1 MNKLKN
7 MDHQQIIH
15 IIKIVSMVIMI
26 VIASASI
33 YFGYGVI
40 QQVEGFSKDKLLN
53 SETSVQVDQD
63 GNEYYYYGSEG
74 VKKNV
79 DYEDIPQVMIDAV
92 LAAEDSRYFEH
103 NGFDVPRII
112 KALMGNIVA
121 GGITAGGS
129 TITQQ
134 TIKKSYYPDAQQTIT
149 RKVGEVILSIEATS
163 QTTKEEILE
172 LYLNKVYFGSGIN
185 AIGIYAACQY
195 YFGKA
200 VQNLTLPEA
209 ALLAGTINNPNKYDP
224 FNDLEAAQSRRDTV
238 LDLMEYHGYI
248 SEQECEDAKSIPV
261 ENTLNYNSL
270 SANSEYQAYA
280 DKVTREVYEKT
291 GYDPSSTPMIITT
304 YIDTGLQSYLDE
316 IANGDAFD
324 FPDEYLQTGASVQ
337 ESTTGRIVGVLAARD
352 YVAMGTSYA
361 YAASKEL
368 VATDSS
374 YNYGQRNSP
383 GSSLKPIV
391 AYAAAFEYLDYATC
405 HYVHDVPY
413 SQGSW
418 TPKNWDN
425 QYHGDVSITEAL
437 VQSWNLAAIQTL
449 SEVVDEVGTNEM
461 ISYMEGFG
469 FDMYEEEFNLG
480 YAIGSWN
487 TGVSPEEEAAAYAVI
502 ANGGTYIE
510 PHTVEKI
517 ELLDTGEVIYIDEE
531 AQENSVQALS
541 AESAFM
547 IRSVMTSYVKT
558 GSGSYSY
565 LNLGYEI
572 GAKTGTSNH
581 DSSTSNS
588 SLVGKNKDLWMAAF
602 SADYSWSV
610 WCGYNSEAQKLGY
623 YPSGKP
629 AAQIL
634 ALIAKYLHKNGV
646 QNSYPSQPSGVVEA
660 SCVSGIYPY
669 VKAGDGVP
677 SDRIVTGYFK
687 SNNTPSGSV
696 SGASITSLSEF
707 NAEIVN
713 DNQVKVTFSEL
724 SESYTSGTPTKTYTV
739 NGKSY
744 TLPYYGDI
752 NQVYGN
758 VVYVAEIA
766 DDSGNVVHSET
777 LSSNS
782 ATLNYTLSAGKYTV
796 TGYYAYASNMS
807 TTSNK
812 ISQEI
817 TVESTTPATYTAST
831 PTTTS
836 ISYTITVPTGS
847 SVTVELNG
855 ASKTITESS
864 TVTFNGLTPST
875 TYTTTF
881 SETTIAGNVRE
892 LNAHTF
898 TTADN
903 PSASNDDSDSSDSSN
918 NSNSDSNNNS
928 SNNRLNSSSSNSSG
942 SVKTEDE

>member
-1 MNKLKN
+1 MKKIERK
-7 MDHQQIIH
+7 Q
-15 IIKIVSMVIMI
+15 IIKIIEIIAMIIMI

-33 YFGYGVI
+33 YFGYEVI

-53 SETSVQVDQD
+53 SESSVQVDQD

-74 VKKNV
+74 IKKNV
-79 DYEDIPQVMIDAV
+79 EYDDIPQIMIDAV
-92 LAAEDSRYFEH
+92 LSAEDSRFFEH

-112 KALMGNIVA
+112 KALMGNIAA

-200 VQNLTLPEA
+200 VQNITLPEA
-209 ALLAGTINNPNKYDP
+209 ALLAGAINNPNKYDP
-224 FNDLEAAQSRRDTV
+224 FNNLEAAQSRRDTV

-270 SANSEYQAYA
+270 SSNSEYQAYA

-316 IANGDAFD
+316 IAEGNVYD

-368 VATDSS
+368 AATDPSS

-413 SQGSW
+413 SQGDW

-437 VQSWNLAAIQTL
+437 SQSWNLAAIQTL
-449 SEVVDEVGTNEM
+449 NEVLSEVGTSEM

-469 FDMYEEEFNLG
+469 FDMYNEDFNLG
-480 YAIGSWN
+480 YAIGSWD
-487 TGVSPEEEAAAYAVI
+487 TGVTPEEEAAAYAAI

-531 AQENSVQALS
+531 AQENSIQALS
-541 AESAFM
+541 EESAFM
-547 IRSVMTSYVKT
+547 IRSVMTSYVST
-558 GSGSYSY
+558 GTGNYSY
-565 LNLGYEI
+565 LNLGYQI

-581 DSSTSNS
+581 DTSTSNKN
-588 SLVGKNKDLWMAAF
+588 LVGKNKDLWMAAF
-602 SADYSWSV
+602 SPDYSWSV
-610 WCGYNSEAQKLGY
+610 WCGYNSDAQKLGY
-623 YPSGKP
+623 YPTGKP
-629 AAQIL
+629 AAQIS
-634 ALIAKYLHKNGV
+634 ALIAKYLHQDGV
-646 QNSYPSQPSGVVEA
+646 KNSYPDQPSGVVEA

-669 VKAGDGVP
+669 VKAGSGVP

-687 SNNTPSGSV
+687 SNNVPSSTI
-696 SGASITSLSEF
+696 SGASITSLSNF
-707 NAEIVN
+707 TAELVN
-713 DNQVKVTFSEL
+713 DYQVKVTFSEL

-739 NGKSY
+739 GGKSY

-752 NQVYGN
+752 SQVYGS
-758 VVYVAEIA
+758 VVYVAQIA
-766 DDSGNVVHSET
+766 DESGTVVHSET
-777 LSSNS
+777 LTSNT
-782 ATLNYTLSAGKYTV
+782 ATLNYTLSAGNYTV
-796 TGYYAYASNMS
+796 TGYYVYKNNTSL
-807 TTSNK
+807 TSNK
-812 ISQEI
+812 ISQTL
-817 TVESTTPATYTAST
+817 TVESNESATYTAST
-831 PTTTS
+831 PTSTQ
-836 ISYTITVPTGS
+836 ISYTITVPSGS

-855 ASKTITESS
+855 ASKTINENS
-864 TVTFNGLTPST
+864 TVTFSGLTPST

-881 SETTIAGNVRE
+881 KEITASGSEKQ
-892 LNAHTF
+892 LDSHTF
-898 TTADN
+898 ITADD
-903 PSASNDDSDSSDSSN
+903 PYASNNNADDSQNSSDS
-918 NSNSDSNNNS
+918 NSSDSNNNANNN
-928 SNNRLNSSSSNSSG
+928 SNNNSGRPSG
-942 SVKTEDE
+942 NRNQ

>member
-1 MNKLKN
+1 MKN
-7 MDHQQIIH
+7 IERKQMIRIVEIIA
-15 IIKIVSMVIMI
+15 MVIMI
-26 VIASASI
+26 IIASVSI

-53 SETSVQVDQD
+53 SESSVQVDQD

-79 DYEDIPQVMIDAV
+79 EYDDIPQVMIDAV

-134 TIKKSYYPDAQQTIT
+134 TIKKSYYPDAEQTIT
-149 RKVGEVILSIEATS
+149 RKIGEVILSIEATS

-200 VQNLTLPEA
+200 VENLTLPEA
-209 ALLAGTINNPNKYDP
+209 ALLAGAINNPNKYDP
-224 FNDLEAAQSRRDTV
+224 FNNLEAAQTRRDTV

-316 IANGDAFD
+316 IADGDVFS

-368 VATDSS
+368 VATNPS

-391 AYAAAFEYLDYATC
+391 AYASAFEYLDYATC

-449 SEVVDEVGTNEM
+449 NEVISEVGTSEM

-469 FDMYEEEFNLG
+469 FDMYEEDFNLG

-487 TGVSPEEEAAAYAVI
+487 TGVSPEEEAAAYAAI

-558 GSGSYSY
+558 GSGNYSY

-581 DSSTSNS
+581 DSSTSNQN
-588 SLVGKNKDLWMAAF
+588 LVGKSKDLWMAAF

-623 YPSGKP
+623 YPTGKP
-629 AAQIL
+629 AAQIS
-634 ALIAKYLHKNGV
+634 ALIAKYLHSDGV
-646 QNSYPSQPSGVVEA
+646 TNSYPSQPSGVVEA
-660 SCVSGIYPY
+660 TCVSGIYPY

-677 SDRIVTGYFK
+677 SNRIVSGYFK
-687 SNNTPSGSV
+687 SNNTPSGSA

-707 NAEIVN
+707 TAEIVN

-752 NQVYGN
+752 NQLYGN
-758 VVYVAEIA
+758 VVYVAEIT
-766 DDSGNVVHSET
+766 DSSGEVVHSET
-777 LSSNS
+777 LSSNT
-782 ATLNYTLSAGKYTV
+782 ATLNYTLSPGKYTV
-796 TGYYAYASNMS
+796 SGYYAYESNTS

-812 ISQEI
+812 ISQEV

-855 ASKTITESS
+855 ASKTISENS
-864 TVTFNGLTPST
+864 TVTFSGLTPST
-875 TYTTTF
+875 KYTTTF
-881 SETTIAGNVRE
+881 SETTITGTTRK
-892 LNAHTF
+892 LDSHTF
-898 TTADN
+898 TTADE
-903 PSASNDDSDSSDSSN
+903 PTTSNDDSNSHNNENSN
-918 NSNSDSNNNS
+918 NSNSNSNNS
-928 SNNRLNSSSSNSSG
+928 SSNKRSNNTSNE
-942 SVKTEDE
+942 TTPQDE

>member
-1 MNKLKN
+1 MNKLK
-7 MDHQQIIH
+7 DRQHLFK
-15 IIKIVSMVIMI
+15 IIKIILMVVMI

-53 SETSVQVDQD
+53 SESSMQVDQD

-79 DYEDIPQVMIDAV
+79 DYDDIPQVLIDAV
-92 LAAEDSRYFEH
+92 LSAEDSRYFEH

-112 KALMGNIVA
+112 KALMGNIAA

-134 TIKKSYYPDAQQTIT
+134 TIKKSYYPDAEQTIT

-200 VQNLTLPEA
+200 VENITLPEA
-209 ALLAGTINNPNKYDP
+209 ALLAGAINNPNRYDP
-224 FNDLEAAQSRRDTV
+224 FNNLEAAQSRRDTV
-238 LDLMEYHGYI
+238 LDLMAYHGYI

-261 ENTLNYNSL
+261 ENTLNYHSL
-270 SANSEYQAYA
+270 SASSQYQAYA

-291 GYDPSSTPMIITT
+291 GYDPASTPMVITT
-304 YIDTGLQSYLDE
+304 YIDTGLQNYLDE
-316 IANGDAFD
+316 IANGDVFD

-368 VATDSS
+368 AATDPS

-391 AYAAAFEYLDYATC
+391 AYASAFEYLDYSTA

-425 QYHGDVSITEAL
+425 QYHGDVSVTEAL

-449 SEVVDEVGTNEM
+449 SEVVDEVGTSEM
-461 ISYMEGFG
+461 VSYMEGFG
-469 FDMYEEEFNLG
+469 FDMYEEDFNLG

-487 TGVSPEEEAAAYAVI
+487 TGVTPEEEAAAYAAI

-541 AESAFM
+541 EESAFM

-558 GSGSYSY
+558 GSGNYSY
-565 LNLGYEI
+565 LNLGYQI

-581 DSSTSNS
+581 DSSTSNKN
-588 SLVGKNKDLWMAAF
+588 LVGKNKDLWMAAY
-602 SADYSWSV
+602 SPDYSWSV

-623 YPSGKP
+623 YPTGKP
-629 AAQIL
+629 AAQIS
-634 ALIAKYLHKNGV
+634 ALIAKYLHSDGV
-646 QNSYPSQPSGVVEA
+646 KNSYPSQPSGVVKA

-669 VKAGDGVP
+669 VKAGSGVP
-677 SDRIVTGYFK
+677 SNRVVSGYFK
-687 SNNTPSGSV
+687 SNNTPSGTV
-696 SGASITSLSEF
+696 SGASIKSLSEF
-707 NAEIVN
+707 TAEVVN
-713 DNQVKVTFSEL
+713 DTQVKVTFTKL
-724 SESYTSGTPTKTYTV
+724 SESYTSGTPTKTYKV

-752 NQVYGN
+752 NQVYGS
-758 VVYVAEIA
+758 VVYMVEIA
-766 DDSGNVVHSET
+766 DESGSVVHSET

-782 ATLNYTLSAGKYTV
+782 ATLDYSLSPGNYTV
-796 TGYYAYASNMS
+796 TGYYAYESNTS
-807 TTSNK
+807 STSNK
-812 ISQEI
+812 ISQSI
-817 TVESTTPATYTAST
+817 VVDSKDPATYSAST
-831 PTTTS
+831 PTTDS
-836 ISYTITVPTGS
+836 ISYTINVPSGS

-855 ASKTITESS
+855 ASKTISENS
-864 TVTFNGLTPST
+864 TVTFSGLKPST
-875 TYTTTF
+875 SYTTTF
-881 SETTIAGNVRE
+881 SETTIAGTVRE
-892 LNAHTF
+892 LNSHTF
-898 TTADN
+898 KTADE
-903 PSASNDDSDSSDSSN
+903 PVTSNETNNTTDNSNTTNSQNNTN
-918 NSNSDSNNNS
+918 NSTQQNNNEEEES
-928 SNNRLNSSSSNSSG
+928 
-942 SVKTEDE
+942 E